1 MFANL
6 IVPSCTFPLSMVLH
20 GQLCKLAGGMR
31 ERDTSHLPTPV
42 LCGNWRCCF
51 VNQLPVSSTKCCVAT

>member
-6 IVPSCTFPLSMVLH
+6 MVPSCTFPLSMVLH

-31 ERDTSHLPTPV
+31 ERDTSHLPTP
-42 LCGNWRCCF
+42 
-51 VNQLPVSSTKCCVAT
+51 CCVAIGDVASLTSYLCLLLNAV